1 VTSWSIARRAL
12 RDEALSVIF
21 TALMAD
27 DRAPIV
33 SEHLKQVLDRLD
45 EVLAEA
51 ARLRKEVVRQLT
63 QQRADQQQH
72 VTTRK
77 RKRATQKR

>member
-1 VTSWSIARRAL
+1 
-12 RDEALSVIF
+12 
-21 TALMAD
+21 MAD
-27 DRAPIV
+27 ERTPIA

-45 EVLAEA
+45 DVLAEA

-72 VTTRK
+72 VTMRK

>member
-1 VTSWSIARRAL
+1 
-12 RDEALSVIF
+12 
-21 TALMAD
+21 MAD
-27 DRAPIV
+27 DRTPVA

-45 EVLAEA
+45 DVLAEA

-63 QQRADQQQH
+63 EQRADQQQH

-77 RKRATQKR
+77 RKSAAPKR